1 MKEYTIVINCNLIDT
16 IVEDDAE
23 DGVDVENMIRSDLY
37 KQRTKEW
44 IKVYGNIDDV
54 DITDIKLFVRDLDG
68 DNN

>member
-16 IVEDDAE
+16 IVEDDVE